1 MKKAGG
7 ILGLIGG
14 IFGVFAA
21 LFTLLFGGV
30 ASAFHA
36 SGAATVVGLGWGG
49 LGFAFLAIIMGAVCL
64 GAESRWPAVMLAI
77 GSVAGALLGGT
88 LVAICMILS
97 LVGGVLAFA
106 GTRPAPGA
114 AKGRGWAMAGG
125 IASLALIL
133 GVVLAGGSSD
143 APKVTA
149 AATHKPVSVQA
160 QAAPPRF
167 HVGDTFQSPT
177 FRMTVSSAT
186 VTDEVG
192 SGLLR
197 STPASGGEYLA
208 VAWSYTN
215 ISGAPVEAFQA
226 PSLELIDRS
235 GHVYDAD
242 LGASSSFAAQIN
254 ADSKVLSNVN
264 PGITITDGDV
274 FEVSKSLFDASTW
287 KLRVTSGDGSVD
299 VRIAPPATPGHADSA
314 ADTASGPSGSTAA
327 PAVAEGQDIIL
338 PGTIRIGHDKLAG
351 GSYTYVQ
358 ADQAFVSPCDG
369 SKVRDVLL
377 WNSSV
382 GDPQILK
389 AYAGQQVLLHGQIA
403 CPASGIQFSPA
414 SATHP

>member
-36 SGAATVVGLGWGG
+36 SGASTVVGLGWGG
-49 LGFAFLAIIMGAVCL
+49 LGFSLLAIILGAVCL
-64 GAESRWPAVMLAI
+64 GAESRWPAVMLAV
-77 GSVAGALLGGT
+77 GSIAGAVLGGT

-97 LVGGVLAFA
+97 LVGGILSIA
-106 GTRPAPGA
+106 GTRPTPGS
-114 AKGRGWAMAGG
+114 AKGRGWAIAGAL
-125 IASLALIL
+125 ASLALIV

-143 APKVTA
+143 AAKTTA
-149 AATHKPVSVQA
+149 SAAHKPISVQTPP
-160 QAAPPRF
+160 APPRF
-167 HVGDTFQSPT
+167 HVGETFQTRT
-177 FRMTVSSAT
+177 FRVTISSAT
-186 VTDEVG
+186 VTNAVG
-192 SGLLR
+192 SGFVR
-197 STPASGGEYLA
+197 STPASGGEYVA

-215 ISGAPVEAFQA
+215 TSGAPVVAFQA
-226 PSLELIDRS
+226 PSLELIDPS

-242 LGASSSFAAQIN
+242 LGASASFATQIN

-274 FEVSKSLFDASTW
+274 FEVSKALFDASTW
-287 KLRVTSGDGSVD
+287 RLRVTSGDGSVD
-299 VRIAPPATPGHADSA
+299 VQLAPPASPEHADSSPSA
-314 ADTASGPSGSTAA
+314 TAGQRSAMPA
-327 PAVAEGQDIIL
+327 PAVAEGQELAL

-351 GSYTYVQ
+351 GTYTYVR

-369 SKVRDVLL
+369 RQVRDLLL
-377 WNSSV
+377 WNASI

-389 AYAGQQVLLHGQIA
+389 AYAGQHVLLHGQIA
-403 CPASGIQFSPA
+403 CPASGIQFSPD
-414 SATHP
+414 SATRP